1 MTILFLEGFEKHGT
15 SGSPSTSLPRYWTT
29 DAPSYPTLNGSGVTL
44 TSGRYGGSA
53 ISCALWNDGSS
64 DVSGQIYQKVSAS
77 LAYAWTVGFAFKC
90 SSSHIGSPYYAPFV
104 KFLASNGQPLLQ
116 VCTDQ
121 MTCPNLT
128 FYKDTGTTAWTSGSG
143 LTTSGKL
150 NVGGWNH
157 MRVSFVQHSS
167 TGSIQVNLNGQSF
180 YSFSGNTNNSAGSTN
195 PFTYVQFLNYGD
207 RNKSSLLLSNNQVSF
222 SVYTAPVLFDDIY
235 MTDGS
240 GIANDHTSTIKTLLP
255 TSDQAQAWTKS
266 TGSTGYSL
274 VDDAPSNDTDY
285 ISSTTTGVSDNYYVT
300 TLSSGG
306 ANDINTSSLHC
317 VAVNAVIKNNGT
329 FQSVVPQ
336 VRPSGYPASDLAGW
350 SPTNV
355 YAGYQRISEIQP
367 NSTLAWTKADIN
379 SGSFGVKT

>member
-15 SGSPSTSLPRYWTT
+15 SGTPTTSMGRYWTT
-29 DAPSYPTLNGSGVTL
+29 DQPSYPVVNGSGVTL
-44 TSGRYGGSA
+44 TSGRYGATGVQLSMWNNGSDIA
-53 ISCALWNDGSS
+53 
-64 DVSGQIYQKVSAS
+64 GQIYTKVSAS
-77 LAYAWTVGFAFKC
+77 LAYAWTVGFAFKL
-90 SSSHIGSPYYAPFV
+90 SSTNGGASPYYSPFV
-104 KFLASNGQPLLQ
+104 KFLASTGQPLLQ
-116 VCTDQ
+116 VCTYN
-121 MTCPNLT
+121 MTGDNFT
-128 FYKDTGTTAWTSGSG
+128 FYKDTGTTAWSGGSG

-157 MRVSFVQHSS
+157 MRVSFVQHST

-207 RNKSSLLLSNNQVSF
+207 RNKSSLLLDNNQISYN
-222 SVYTAPVLFDDIY
+222 VYTQSVCFDDIY

-274 VDDAPSNDTDY
+274 LDDMPSNDTDY
-285 ISSTTTGVSDNYYVT
+285 ISSTTTGVEDNYYVT
-300 TLSSGG
+300 NLSSGG
-306 ANDINTSSLHC
+306 ANDINSSSLHC
-317 VAVNAVIKNNGT
+317 VAISAVVKNNGT
-329 FQSVVPQ
+329 FQSVIPT
-336 VRPSGYPASDLAGW
+336 VRPSGYPSSDLAGW

-355 YAGYQRISEIQP
+355 YAGYQRVSETNP
-367 NSTLAWTKADIN
+367 RSTNAWTKSDVN
-379 SGSFGVKT
+379 SGSFGVRT